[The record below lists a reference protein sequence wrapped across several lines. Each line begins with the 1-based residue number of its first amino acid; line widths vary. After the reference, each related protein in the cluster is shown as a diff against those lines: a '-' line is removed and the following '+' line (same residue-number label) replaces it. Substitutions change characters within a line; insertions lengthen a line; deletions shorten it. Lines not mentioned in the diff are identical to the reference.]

1 MKKLMTALAV
11 IAVAAASQAALIAY
25 EGFNYTA
32 GESLNG
38 KTGTWPVTNGWFASA
53 TATTIASSGLTY
65 GTLPVTGNA
74 LAVTN
79 NNTVYS
85 RKIGNSTLVNQTTW
99 FSILVNPAASGAL
112 QRFMVGTYQV
122 NTSGSASSSY
132 GVGFTIDGVNL
143 TSRASANSGTLTTT
157 GSGAGLITTESVN
170 FIIGRLTLTSA
181 GAGSESMDLWVNP
194 ANYTSEGALGTAN
207 INVVGDFRMG
217 WDYTTNPSEV
227 AIGFQGT
234 QSGTRYTVFDEMRL
248 GNSLSDVLTVPE
260 PATFALFGLAGG
272 SILMY
277 RRSRKSAS
285 EDQE

>member
-1 MKKLMTALAV
+1 
-11 IAVAAASQAALIAY
+11 
-25 EGFNYTA
+25 
-32 GESLNG
+32 
-38 KTGTWPVTNGWFASA
+38 
-53 TATTIASSGLTY
+53 
-65 GTLPVTGNA
+65 
-74 LAVTN
+74 
-79 NNTVYS
+79 
-85 RKIGNSTLVNQTTW
+85 
-99 FSILVNPAASGAL
+99 
-112 QRFMVGTYQV
+112 MVGTYQV

-194 ANYTSEGALGTAN
+194 ANYTSEGALGTAK

-234 QSGTRYTVFDEMRL
+234 ASGTRYTVFDEMRL
-248 GNSLSDVLTVPE
+248 GNNLRDVIPE